1 MAMYRPKEEDFDYAP
16 SAGSA
21 EPFPK
26 ADHKAK
32 KHSRPKM
39 KLKTPRRAE
48 QLGGGHFVFRRQEHG
63 RITPNAQP
71 YEHASYESAFG
82 EAVRRQAEHGGVFE
96 VFSRSA
102 IVDGEAVGDD
112 WDRAPVIGAEL
123 VGEAA

>member
-1 MAMYRPKEEDFDYAP
+1 MYRPSAEDFDDVHVGA
-16 SAGSA
+16 SSV

-39 KLKTPRRAE
+39 KLKNPRRGE
-48 QLGGGHFVFRRQEHG
+48 KLGGGHFVFRRQEHG
-63 RITPNAQP
+63 RITPNGQP

-82 EAVRRQAEHGGVFE
+82 EAVRRQAELGGVFE

-102 IVDGEAVGDD
+102 VIDGEAVGDD
-112 WDRAPVIGAEL
+112 WDRAPVIGDEL